1 MKLTYRVKRDNAQ
14 GHFFGR
20 FLIVK
25 KEPAKVDSLRA
36 VEGLTYLIPDNLTP
50 KSEPSLTTIQR
61 PDIFCWTDP
70 TGSKHIPNV
79 FEEHE
84 DLATCL
90 FDLER
95 CLCR

>member
-14 GHFFGR
+14 RHFFGR

-25 KEPAKVDSLRA
+25 NKEPAKVDSLRA
-36 VEGLTYLIPDNLTP
+36 VEGLIPDNLIP
-50 KSEPSLTTIQR
+50 KSEPRFTTIQR